1 MMLESFRDLAAALE
15 RAGVRY
21 LVAGGL
27 AVNAHGYVRYT
38 KDVGLVIQLAAQNVE
53 RAFAALSSLGY
64 RATVPIVAAQFAD
77 PAQRESWIREKGM
90 KVLNFQSDQH
100 RFAPVDVFVIEPFDF
115 DREHDVALQ
124 GEIAPGLFVRFVSI
138 PTLIAMKESAA
149 RPNDL
154 VDVQHLRWILEE
166 QSRGRDS

>member
-1 MMLESFRDLAAALE
+1 MMFDSFRVLAAALDRE
-15 RAGVRY
+15 GARY

-38 KDVGLVIQLAAQNVE
+38 KDVDIVIQLGTANVE
-53 RAFAALSSLGY
+53 RAFAALASLGY
-64 RATVPIVAAQFAD
+64 RPTVPIVASQFAD

-90 KVLNFQSDQH
+90 KVLNFQSDEH

-115 DREHDVALQ
+115 DQEHAAALQ
-124 GEIAPGLFVRFVSI
+124 GEVAPGLFVRFVSI
-138 PTLIAMKESAA
+138 TTLIAMKELAG

-154 VDVQHLRWILEE
+154 VDVQHLRWIVEE
-166 QSRGRDS
+166 KDRGPDS

>member
-1 MMLESFRDLAAALE
+1 MLESFETLAATLE

-38 KDVGLVIQLAAQNVE
+38 KDIDLVIQLGAENVE
-53 RAFAALSSLGY
+53 RAFAALASLGY

-77 PAQRESWIREKGM
+77 PTQRASWIREKGM

-115 DREHDVALQ
+115 DEEHDRALQ
-124 GEIAPGLFVRFVSI
+124 GDVAPGLVVRFVSI
-138 PTLIAMKESAA
+138 ATLIAMKEVAG
-149 RPNDL
+149 RPNDV
-154 VDVQHLRWILEE
+154 VDIQHLRWILEE
-166 QSRGRDS
+166 KGDGRDS

>member
-1 MMLESFRDLAAALE
+1 MMLESLRDLAAALE
-15 RAGVRY
+15 RAGARY

-38 KDVGLVIQLAAQNVE
+38 KDVDLVIQLSAGNVE

-64 RATVPIVAAQFAD
+64 KATVPIVATQFAD
-77 PAQRESWIREKGM
+77 PAQREAWIRDKGM

-100 RFAPVDVFVIEPFDF
+100 RFAPVDVFVFEPFDF
-115 DREHDVALQ
+115 EQEDKEALQ
-124 GEIAPGLFVRFVSI
+124 GEVAPGLVVRFVSI
-138 PTLIAMKESAA
+138 TTLIAMKELAG
-149 RPNDL
+149 RPNDH

-166 QSRGRDS
+166 KGRGSDS